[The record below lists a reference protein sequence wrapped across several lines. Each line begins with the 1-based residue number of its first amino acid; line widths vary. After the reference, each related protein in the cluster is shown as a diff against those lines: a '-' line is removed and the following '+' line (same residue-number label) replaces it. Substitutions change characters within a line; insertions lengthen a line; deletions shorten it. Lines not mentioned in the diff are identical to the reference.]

1 MSPKAIIDRISNE
14 KDADLARNA
23 IEELKRGILKDLMEL
38 ETLLTEEENDLIA
51 IGKQRQVEV
60 LENIKAACT
69 LADDVIAQNKILAG
83 MISERDREIED
94 LKSEIKRLGKS
105 GDIPYIDFLN

>member
-51 IGKQRQVEV
+51 IGKQ
-60 LENIKAACT
+60 
-69 LADDVIAQNKILAG
+69 AG
-83 MISERDREIED
+83 RGIRKHKGC
-94 LKSEIKRLGKS
+94 LYFS
-105 GDIPYIDFLN
+105 G

>member
-1 MSPKAIIDRISNE
+1 MNPKAIIDRISNE

-51 IGKQRQVEV
+51 IGKQR
-60 LENIKAACT
+60 AH
-69 LADDVIAQNKILAG
+69 
-83 MISERDREIED
+83 RE
-94 LKSEIKRLGKS
+94 LRKN
-105 GDIPYIDFLN
+105 LNTRSNG